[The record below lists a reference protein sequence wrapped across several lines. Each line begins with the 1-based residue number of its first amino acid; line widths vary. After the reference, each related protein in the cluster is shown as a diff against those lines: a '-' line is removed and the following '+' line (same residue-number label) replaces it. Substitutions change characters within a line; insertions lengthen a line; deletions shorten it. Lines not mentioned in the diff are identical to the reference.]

1 MISSINMVVVVVVV
15 VEDLN
20 IVVVEVAEDF
30 CNK

>member
-1 MISSINMVVVVVVV
+1 MISSINMVVVVVV

>member
-1 MISSINMVVVVVVV
+1 MISSINMVVVVV

>member
-1 MISSINMVVVVVVV
+1 MISSINMVVVV

-20 IVVVEVAEDF
+20 IVVVKVAEDF

>member
-1 MISSINMVVVVVVV
+1 MISSINMVVVV